1 MELPYVEKE
10 VVKESSPVAISLA
23 KHLHS
28 IGAKLYGAF
37 WCSHCVHQ
45 KEVIFLSSLV
55 LFELYAVP
63 LKDVNL
69 YYSPELTRKHKT
81 KENRQIEI
89 LDEIF
94 EASDFLF
101 IHQ

>member
-37 WCSHCVHQ
+37 WCSHCGHQ
-45 KEVIFLSSLV
+45 KEVIFPSSLV
-55 LFELYAVP
+55 QFELYVV
-63 LKDVNL
+63 LKNKL
-69 YYSPELTRKHKT
+69 
-81 KENRQIEI
+81 
-89 LDEIF
+89 IF
-94 EASDFLF
+94 IVLRSQLKNIKRRRIDG
-101 IHQ
+101 